1 MRKTYTMQV
10 DVTVVD
16 ETGDCNGQEIRRAVR
31 DVLNCDLNNALAP
44 SHKAITITVVKTIRQ
59 HKPLDALT

>member
-16 ETGDCNGQEIRRAVR
+16 EAGDCNGQEIRRAVR

-44 SHKAITITVVKTIRQ
+44 SHTATTITVVKTMRQ